1 MKLLIT
7 DLDNTL
13 YDWVT
18 YYAKAFK
25 AMVKELSVVLSIN
38 EEQLYDE
45 FQMLHQDI
53 GTTDFPHAIFDLPSV
68 KRKFKYVEIDELLNY
83 LNLPLSKFASYR
95 TRYLKL
101 YPNVKDTL
109 EFLRAN
115 GVILIAHTEANPEQ
129 AYSRL
134 KKLRI
139 AKYFHHIYALQNND
153 AFIKAGWLFS
163 IPPANLISKVPSS
176 ERKPNPAL
184 LWDICRKEGV
194 EPEETCYVG
203 DSLVKD
209 VGMAKKAGLTAI
221 WAKYG
226 TNYNP
231 HLWDILVRVTHWT
244 EMDVIREKELKR
256 NFEHI
261 KPDFVIESFS
271 EILNLGLFNS
281 NDKLMNS

>member
-13 YDWVT
+13 YDWVS

-25 AMVKELSVVLSIN
+25 AMVKELSLVLSID
-38 EEQLYDE
+38 EEKLYDE
-45 FQMLHQDI
+45 FQFIHQDI

-68 KRKFKYVEIDELLNY
+68 KQKFKAAEINELLNY
-83 LNLPLSKFASYR
+83 LDLPLSKFVSYR

-101 YPNVKDTL
+101 YPKVKDTL
-109 EFLRAN
+109 ESLKSN

-139 AKYFHHIYALQNND
+139 AKYFHHIYALHNNG
-153 AFIKAGWLFS
+153 AFGKTDWLHS
-163 IPPANLISKVPSS
+163 VPPDNLISRVPPD

-184 LWDICRKEGV
+184 LWDICKRERIEPKEA
-194 EPEETCYVG
+194 CYVG

-209 VGMAKKAGLTAI
+209 VGMAKRAALTAI

-231 HLWDILVRVTHWT
+231 RLWDILVRVTHWT
-244 EMDVIREKELKR
+244 ESDVVREKELKK
-256 NFEHI
+256 NFENV

-271 EILNLGLFNS
+271 EILNLGLFN
-281 NDKLMNS
+281 K